1 MEPDQLLTAPA
12 EQYFSA
18 DYAAARERFLR
29 AAEPVGEVLGLPLD
43 VLGPRGEPL
52 AIDIA
57 WIGSPA
63 PSRALVHTS
72 GMHGIEGFAGS
83 AIQLALLQQPVAV
96 PPDAALVL
104 VHALNPYGMAWLR
117 RVNENNVD
125 LNRNFL
131 AAGESYAGAPA
142 AYHRV
147 AGLLNPPTPP
157 RVDFFFLRAAL
168 LAFRYGF
175 KSLKQAIVAGQYEY
189 PKGLFYGGQRL
200 EPGPSRYREWLAE
213 RLRPASRLF
222 AIDVHTGLGNWCQE
236 SLFLRRSGVDPAE
249 LGAKLGRHL
258 VGDPSEE
265 GVGYR
270 IRGGYAGAFDA
281 LAPGVET
288 HLIIQEF
295 GAYPGVR
302 VLHALREENRWHH
315 YGAGS
320 PDHRV
325 KARLKET
332 FCPRSPQW
340 RQFVLERGVSLARA
354 VMQELFR

>member
-1 MEPDQLLTAPA
+1 MEYPRAPKA
-12 EQYFSA
+12 AGAQCFSP
-18 DYAAARERFLR
+18 DYATARDRFLR
-29 AAEPVGEVLGLPLD
+29 AAEGVAALGRLPLD

-83 AIQLALLQQPVAV
+83 AIQLALLLQPVVV
-96 PPDAALVL
+96 PPDGALVL

-131 AAGESYAGAPA
+131 APGESYAGAPL

-147 AGLLNPPTPP
+147 AGQLNPPTPP
-157 RVDFFFLRAAL
+157 RYDFFLLRAAF

-175 KSLKQAIVAGQYEY
+175 KSLRQAIVAGQYEY
-189 PKGLFYGGQRL
+189 PKGLFYGGRRL
-200 EPGPSRYREWLAE
+200 EQGPSRYREWLAE

-222 AIDVHTGLGNWCQE
+222 AIDVHTGLGKWCQE
-236 SLFLRRSGVDPAE
+236 SLFLRRSGADPAE
-249 LGAKLGRHL
+249 LGGKLGRHL
-258 VGDPSEE
+258 VGDPSED

-270 IRGGYAGAFDA
+270 IQGGYAGAFDA

-295 GAYPGVR
+295 GTSPGVR

-315 YGAGS
+315 YGAGT

-325 KARLKET
+325 KARLKEM
-332 FCPRSPQW
+332 FCPRSPRW
-340 RQFVLERGVSLARA
+340 REFVLARGVSLARA